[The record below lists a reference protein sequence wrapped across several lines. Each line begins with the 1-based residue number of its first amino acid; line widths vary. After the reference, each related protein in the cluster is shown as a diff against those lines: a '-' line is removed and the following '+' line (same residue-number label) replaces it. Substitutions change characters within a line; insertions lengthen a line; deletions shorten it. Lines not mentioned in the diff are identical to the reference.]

1 MDNKT
6 EKYFDTKS
14 IGTSKLTRDI
24 LPVLD
29 SSGDFAEIR
38 GKDAIASQIRNLLM
52 TPLGLYPFDPEYGTL
67 LYKQLFEP
75 IDSTTERQ
83 IYYEVRERVLKY
95 INGVDVLSV
104 ELTWDSPHK
113 SCRVDVYYY
122 ITDEENRTKL
132 SVNIQNLV
140 NNEMYSAFD
149 DYVYNDYK
157 F

>member
-6 EKYFDTKS
+6 EKYFDTKTV
-14 IGTSKLTRDI
+14 GTSKLSRDI
-24 LPVLD
+24 LPILD
-29 SSGDFAEIR
+29 SSGDFTEVR
-38 GKDAIASQIRNLLM
+38 GKDVIAAQIRNLLM

-75 IDSTTERQ
+75 IDDITEKQ

-95 INGVDVLSV
+95 IDGVDVSSV
-104 ELTWDSPHK
+104 NLTWNNRNHECK
-113 SCRVDVYYY
+113 VDVYYY
-122 ITDEENRTKL
+122 ILDDENRTKL

-140 NNEMYSAFD
+140 NNEMYSSFD
-149 DYVYNDYK
+149 DYIYNDYK